1 MEELIT
7 LKREGRHRP
16 ATEGAKILGQI
27 AIIIIFVAL
36 SIHESETIDMDN
48 TAADALAELLVGVA
62 MDCF

>member
-1 MEELIT
+1 MEAILT

-16 ATEGAKILGQI
+16 AKEGAKVLGQI

-36 SIHESETIDMDN
+36 SIHESETIDMYTISVN
-48 TAADALAELLVGVA
+48 ALAELLVGVA